1 MSHLHGE
8 CGGKLKQKRKEHNF
22 KLLVYVCFF
31 INVINTVIFLWKMF
45 VCDPSYDQTALQMT
59 LILFDTHDKYYSLH
73 LIKLCDIYSFKY

>member
-45 VCDPSYDQTALQMT
+45 V
-59 LILFDTHDKYYSLH
+59 
-73 LIKLCDIYSFKY
+73 